1 MHNRPIL
8 AHVESNTV
16 QNAVRPT
23 QCKTDLER
31 VQSAILRRCTWYEA
45 SLLSWEISNRHEVS
59 KPARDKHVKVEPRA
73 WVVRAWITCVGR
85 RCRREM
91 RSSRASVA
99 LVLPSL
105 TARND
110 LNPSLPTLPHSTPAQ
125 GAVQMRSPM
134 HSPSLSPSLLYA

>member
-8 AHVESNTV
+8 AHVESNTL

-59 KPARDKHVKVEPRA
+59 KPARDKHVKVEHRA

-91 RSSRASVA
+91 RSSRASVSSCP
-99 LVLPSL
+99 PSRRA
-105 TARND
+105 TTPTR
-110 LNPSLPTLPHSTPAQ
+110 PSPTLPHSTPAQ

-134 HSPSLSPSLLYA
+134 HSHSLSPSLLYA